1 MESSGGYM
9 IQLRSLINVADN
21 SGAKKL
27 RVMLVHGGSKRRFGY
42 IGDVVTAAV
51 VKADANGTVKDG
63 EKVKAVIVRTRK
75 EVRRIDGSYI
85 RFDENAAV
93 VIQGVTNKEPVASRI
108 FGPIAREI
116 KELGYNKIASLA
128 PEVL

>member
-1 MESSGGYM
+1 M

-21 SGAKKL
+21 SGAKQL
-27 RVMLVHGGSKRRFGY
+27 RVMLVHGGSHRRFGFV
-42 IGDVVTAAV
+42 GDVVTAAV
-51 VKADANGTVKDG
+51 VKADSNGTVKDG
-63 EKVKAVIVRTRK
+63 DRVKAVIVRTRK
-75 EVRRIDGSYI
+75 EVRRKDGSYI

-108 FGPIAREI
+108 FGPIAREV